1 MRPLCRPSPC
11 WGGENG
17 KKKAKLVGRDKG
29 SFTEQQRKQ
38 TVTTTILIYKINTE
52 MHRATLTAWCPV
64 RSQAADNCK
73 CNKCNMWGML
83 SLQVVRNKS
92 WFFVN
97 IRTVAR
103 QGTPE

>member
-1 MRPLCRPSPC
+1 MLSAGYLSSDMVLWEHRD
-11 WGGENG
+11 WGWQVLTNII
-17 KKKAKLVGRDKG
+17 
-29 SFTEQQRKQ
+29 FY
-38 TVTTTILIYKINTE
+38 ILITVNVTNV
-52 MHRATLTAWCPV
+52 T
-64 RSQAADNCK
+64 
-73 CNKCNMWGML
+73 WGML